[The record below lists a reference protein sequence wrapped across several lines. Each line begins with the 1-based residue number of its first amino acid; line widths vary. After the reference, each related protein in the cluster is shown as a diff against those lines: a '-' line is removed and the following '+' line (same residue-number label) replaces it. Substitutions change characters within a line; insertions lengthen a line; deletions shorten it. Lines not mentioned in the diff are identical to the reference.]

1 MAKRTKDRIGRP
13 QGSLCRMKHK
23 TESGPAY
30 SILHSTTPK
39 TYMSLASQPQWCR
52 NVAAEVDGR
61 DRYHPRFLSHHQTV
75 YFVSPR
81 EPRTRHLITKPRPM
95 CCLHQKVKFWT
106 KRECMSQLGPTLLSW
121 LALLICCGGR
131 IRLRD
136 VRRLLLRKVSR
147 CWSRIECL
155 CQGVSLQ
162 RLFILEEFGAMGR
175 SNGVSAVAL

>member
-1 MAKRTKDRIGRP
+1 M
-13 QGSLCRMKHK
+13 
-23 TESGPAY
+23 GPLTLSY
-30 SILHSTTPK
+30 IDTPK

-155 CQGVSLQ
+155 AKGFLCNASSFLRNLERWAGRMAFR
-162 RLFILEEFGAMGR
+162 RLLCDD
-175 SNGVSAVAL
+175 

>member
-1 MAKRTKDRIGRP
+1 M
-13 QGSLCRMKHK
+13 
-23 TESGPAY
+23 GPLTLSY
-30 SILHSTTPK
+30 IDTPK

-175 SNGVSAVAL
+175 SNGVGGCFVMIDEAVKTGVSSTGRRGCQQ